1 MVASF
6 KERNMQT
13 TVAGEAPQP
22 VQQRERIAI
31 LDVLRGFALFGILTV
46 NMYLFSRPLQELYQ
60 GVGAAERPGHDQ
72 VADWLV
78 AFFATGKFYTL
89 FSFLFG
95 LGFTIFIA
103 RARAKGQRA
112 APLFA
117 RRLLVLL
124 GFGLVHGF
132 FIWVGDILTF
142 YALVGFVLLLFAW
155 VKRPR
160 TLLIWAFAIWLLSV
174 VGMTAGVGLMAVAA
188 AVPEAR
194 TEIDASLAAQAPL
207 AAAEAE
213 RAREVYA
220 NGNFLEIT
228 AQRAQEL
235 LLMWGFGLFTV
246 PSILMMFLLGAYFG
260 RREIFRDVDAHLPL
274 FRRMLIWGLVIGLPA
289 NAIYATL
296 FGSAV
301 ASTDGLLASMGATL
315 AGIVGHPALSLA
327 YMSGIVL
334 LTRREAWARRLG
346 VLAPVGQMA
355 LSNYLLQSIVCTL
368 IFYGYGLGL
377 FGQVGTVAGLALAAV
392 IFALQ
397 IPLSHW
403 WMARF
408 RYGPAEWLW
417 RTLTYGK
424 AQPLRRSSAAA
435 APGALEP
442 QG

>member
-188 AVPEAR
+188 AGGTHRDRREPGRAGAAGRRRGRAR
-194 TEIDASLAAQAPL
+194 PRGVRKRQLPGDHRAARPG
-207 AAAEAE
+207 AAADVGLRPVHGAE
-213 RAREVYA
+213 HPDDVPARCLLRAARDLPRRGRASAAVPA
-220 NGNFLEIT
+220 HADLGPGDRP
-228 AQRAQEL
+228 AGQRDLRHALRQR
-235 LLMWGFGLFTV
+235 
-246 PSILMMFLLGAYFG
+246 
-260 RREIFRDVDAHLPL
+260 RREHRRPAGVDGRDAGRHRGP
-274 FRRMLIWGLVIGLPA
+274 P
-289 NAIYATL
+289 
-296 FGSAV
+296 
-301 ASTDGLLASMGATL
+301 GA
-315 AGIVGHPALSLA
+315 
-327 YMSGIVL
+327 
-334 LTRREAWARRLG
+334 
-346 VLAPVGQMA
+346 
-355 LSNYLLQSIVCTL
+355 
-368 IFYGYGLGL
+368 
-377 FGQVGTVAGLALAAV
+377 VAGLHERD
-392 IFALQ
+392 LQ
-397 IPLSHW
+397 REDH
-403 WMARF
+403 
-408 RYGPAEWLW
+408 G
-417 RTLTYGK
+417 G
-424 AQPLRRSSAAA
+424 
-435 APGALEP
+435 
-442 QG
+442 